1 MASTVGNS
9 PITNLVPVWSSDDDR
24 EKLLQFRSI
33 ERTGYLTVTELVRDF
48 LYDATQEQALTI
60 VNVAVT
66 ETHLSNANA
75 KVNSPQNFVQ
85 NTTLDPTQPKFL
97 SQRIR
102 LVNTSGAGY
111 NVGDVIT
118 HFVVGASANVQMVVT
133 EVDTDGV
140 KGVKSFEIL
149 NSGTYNTTVNPLGS
163 NKRMEFRR
171 RLNSKATLVKALD
184 YSYDKWSD
192 GNLLI
197 FQGRH
202 TGNGY
207 VGGTQPG
214 PTPYPA
220 FAGPVETQTYGQP
233 YSRFWEDSFTTSG
246 MPSGRGGI
254 ANTNSTSPYTITTA
268 LTAIVN
274 NQTATRWPSDGLW
287 ANISVEN
294 NGNLFVGS
302 EIMLRPG
309 AANVTSVIPAGTLI
323 TRVEEIEV
331 VTGLTSKTRSGV
343 NQPTD
348 YFETT
353 NKYIWFTTSNPVT
366 VDKGDQFYL
375 RGNGFTFTDNVTTGD
390 TAEVF
395 TVITEAKARIDPLA
409 SDRQPVTANI
419 SSINGKNVR
428 LTNIRHGWVDWA
440 PSIFEGMTITHGL
453 VDTNGAT
460 VANIANIQYSK
471 TIGATTANIVTDVEL
486 PSSILASPAGNG
498 ITFAF
503 NTTQNYRIA
512 FEANGKQT
520 LAIYAATSV
529 QLRDD
534 NKIARV
540 TDYTGSVTDLSGV
553 MGDVPSIPVISNVS
567 PNALG
572 GERLTNVTGNVQVP
586 FNVNSIYNA
595 NITSSGRAEFIVTA
609 YTGNALIQPGYVVD
623 LHANGNIKL
632 NTTIESQVTPLRAG
646 EKPGGIGRYIIANNV
661 TYTGNIPITTNLTVG
676 KVIDRKIDVTD
687 ITQGFVNRSLRVA
700 QHPESYPLSYFA
712 SFTNRGMFFGIWE
725 GTWSIMQKTRARQL
739 SERDAWFSWF
749 LIQRPVNRKTGQV
762 RTTGQSPVFCINSV
776 GYKYWKFIVRE
787 RDVMHPTQG
796 DAATTAFYYDDL
808 TNKVVSRPTP
818 YRVPADA
825 HTEDSHGILNTTHQ
839 IALTEDSKYL
849 VSFLYNLTT
858 PRFRY
863 SDELDMVGQ
872 TAGDVSM
879 ASSDIK
885 ITAYSEA
892 TQRVYKA
899 LSANLPYN
907 AGLRVCVIKDIYTA

>member
-75 KVNSPQNFVQ
+75 KAFSPQNFVQ

-102 LVNTSGAGY
+102 LINTAGAGY
-111 NVGDVIT
+111 NVGDILT
-118 HFVVGASANVQMVVT
+118 HFVVGASANVQMIVT
-133 EVDTDGV
+133 EVDNDGV
-140 KGVKSFEIL
+140 KGVKAFEIL
-149 NSGTYNTTVNPLGS
+149 HSGTYNTTANPLGS

-171 RLNSKATLVKALD
+171 RLNPKATMVKSHD
-184 YSYDKWSD
+184 YSYDNWNN
-192 GNLLI
+192 GTLLI

-214 PTPYPA
+214 PTPVPA
-220 FAGPVETQTYGQP
+220 FAGPVETQAGGQP
-233 YSRFWEDSFTTSG
+233 YSQFWEDSFKAAN
-246 MPSGRGGI
+246 MPSGRGGT
-254 ANTNSTSPYTITTA
+254 ANINSTSPYTITTK
-268 LTAIVN
+268 LTGIVN
-274 NQTATRWPSDGLW
+274 NSTGTRWPSDGLW

-302 EIMLRPG
+302 EIMLKPG
-309 AANVTSVIPAGTLI
+309 YANVLSSIPAGTLI

-331 VTGLTSKTRSGV
+331 ITGLTSKTQTGTGS
-343 NQPTD
+343 QPTD
-348 YFETT
+348 YYETT
-353 NKYIWFTTSNPVT
+353 SKYIWFTTSNPVT
-366 VDKGDQFYL
+366 VDKGDQFLL
-375 RGNGFTFTDNVTTGD
+375 RGNGFTFTDNITTGD

-440 PSIFEGMTITHGL
+440 PTIFEGMTITHGL

-503 NTTQNYRIA
+503 NTTQNYRLA

-520 LAIYAATSV
+520 LAVYAATSV

-534 NKIARV
+534 TKIARV

-553 MGDVPSIPVISNVS
+553 MGDVPSLPVISNVS
-567 PNALG
+567 PNVLG
-572 GERLTNVTGNVQVP
+572 GERLTNVTANIQVP
-586 FNVNSIYNA
+586 FNA
-595 NITSSGRAEFIVTA
+595 NLTASGRTEFQVTA
-609 YTGNALIQPGYVVD
+609 YTGNALIQPGFVVD

-632 NTTIESQVTPLRAG
+632 NTTIESQITPLRAG
-646 EKPGGIGRYIIANNV
+646 EKPGGVGRYIIANNV
-661 TYTGNIPITTNLTVG
+661 TYTGNIPATANLTIG
-676 KVIDRKIDVTD
+676 KVIDRKIDVND

-700 QHPESYPLSYFA
+700 QHPESYPLSYFVT
-712 SFTNRGMFFGIWE
+712 FTNRGMFFGIWE

>member
-75 KVNSPQNFVQ
+75 KAFSPQNFVQ

-102 LVNTSGAGY
+102 LINTAGAGY
-111 NVGDVIT
+111 NVGDVLT
-118 HFVVGASANVQMVVT
+118 HFVVGATANVQMVVT

-140 KGVKSFEIL
+140 KGVKAFEIL
-149 NSGTYNTTVNPLGS
+149 HSGTYNTTTNPLGS

-171 RLNSKATLVKALD
+171 RLNPKATMVKTQD
-184 YSYDKWSD
+184 YSYDKWNN

-197 FQGRH
+197 FQSRH

-220 FAGPVETQTYGQP
+220 FAGPVETTPWASP
-233 YSRFWEDSFTTSG
+233 YARYWEDSFSSTN
-246 MPSGRGGI
+246 MPGGRGGT
-254 ANTNSTSPYTITTA
+254 ANVNSTSPYTITTA
-268 LTAIVN
+268 LTGIVN

-287 ANISVEN
+287 ANVSVED

-302 EIMLRPG
+302 EIMLKPG
-309 AANVTSVIPAGTLI
+309 YANVTSVIPAGTLI
-323 TRVEEIEV
+323 TRIEEIEV
-331 VTGLTSKTRSGV
+331 VTGLISKTRTGV

-353 NKYIWFTTSNPVT
+353 NKYVWFTTSNPVT
-366 VDKGDQFYL
+366 VDKGDQFLL

-390 TAEVF
+390 TADVF

-440 PSIFEGMTITHGL
+440 PTIFEGMTITHGL

-503 NTTQNYRIA
+503 NTTQNYRLA

-520 LAIYAATSV
+520 LAVYAATSV

-534 NKIARV
+534 TKIARV

-553 MGDVPSIPVISNVS
+553 MGDVPSLPVISNVS
-567 PNALG
+567 PNVLG
-572 GERLTNVTGNVQVP
+572 GERLTNVTASIQIP
-586 FNVNSIYNA
+586 FNA
-595 NITSSGRAEFIVTA
+595 NLTASGRTEFTVTA

-646 EKPGGIGRYIIANNV
+646 EKPGGVGRYIIANNV
-661 TYTGNIPITTNLTVG
+661 TYTGNIPATANLTIG

-700 QHPESYPLSYFA
+700 QHPESYPLSYFVT
-712 SFTNRGMFFGIWE
+712 FTNRGMFFGIWE

-907 AGLRVCVIKDIYTA
+907 AGLRVCVIKDIYTAQEF